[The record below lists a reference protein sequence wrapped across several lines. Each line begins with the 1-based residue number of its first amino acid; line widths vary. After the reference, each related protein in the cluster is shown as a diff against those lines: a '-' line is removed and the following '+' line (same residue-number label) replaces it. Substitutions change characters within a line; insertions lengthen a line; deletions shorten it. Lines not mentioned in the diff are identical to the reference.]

1 MLVGNRRKI
10 AIVVTA
16 ILCFQGTFAGIHAN
30 AAELGTDLEK
40 TEYIVQVKD
49 EEAFDEVV
57 ADNRQDVVETP
68 GAENLEEQQ
77 VTVLELTE
85 KEAEKLQRERD
96 VLWVEENIVL
106 EASLAVN
113 EEGTQGDAGQEEVAQ
128 EKDTEALKEQTG
140 DSTADVTTNT
150 VTEAETQEIPV
161 TEEET
166 SEKKEKKTKKEKKKE
181 RKKKAEKEKKHTGEE
196 IKQRKLEK
204 KKAMDEDV
212 SGLQWNLSAIHLPEE
227 DMGRS
232 KIKVAVLD
240 SGVSFDEDIPVSER
254 IAISEGEV
262 TDNVL
267 FDDTT
272 GHGTGLAGI
281 ISAQNDNSGIR
292 GINPDAQIYSIQI
305 LDENNQTTLS
315 NLIAAIYK
323 AQELD
328 CQIIN
333 MSLGTSVN
341 SRALY
346 DAVRSAYDTGILM
359 VAAAGN
365 AKGKAVEY
373 PAAYEEVLAVGS
385 TDTTGNKV
393 ENSCDGKEIEI
404 FAPGSQIPT
413 TGLFGGVSVV
423 EGTSIAAAQVTG
435 AASLIWSMDA
445 NKSAGFV
452 RSLLVNTAQEVEDK
466 GSSQAG
472 LLDVSNAAAH
482 FEELEEIYTEKQT
495 EYRTIQDDNE
505 DAEKYTGVK
514 LVNGSWNDVKHADM
528 ASNAAAGYSVSSKN
542 IKLMQKA
549 AKLADSKDYKTAGYL
564 HGGENYVKGLKFLYQ
579 CAGYLRSG
587 KEPDYA
593 LKKAFSDAKMKTDND
608 VDNLLKD
615 KTELLLKSK
624 ITHEDDKISA
634 STRYYKVLGFAMHL
648 VGDVYAHRTIVPKY
662 TVKGTNPS
670 TYKKSSSATSADA
683 KFGSKDFDLRTDHIM
698 EDKTTLKAWA
708 KDPKKYP
715 GRICKWW
722 KCFER
727 TVNLGCMEFR
737 DVKYYTT
744 VSSTGKYE
752 DNPNFCR
759 ERYEDAKLTC
769 EVLFEAFYD
778 KDPFNGIAILFPTEK
793 HVKLNNL
800 RGFAKDMGEDVS
812 FFTTEEWKEI
822 STMEKY

>member
-1 MLVGNRRKI
+1 MLVRNRRKI
-10 AIVVTA
+10 AVILAAV
-16 ILCFQGTFAGIHAN
+16 LCFQGTFAGIHAN
-30 AAELGTDLEK
+30 AAELGTDSEK

-49 EEAFDEVV
+49 EEAFEEVV

-68 GAENLEEQQ
+68 GVENLEEQQ

-113 EEGTQGDAGQEEVAQ
+113 EERTQEDAGQEEVTE
-128 EKDTEALKEQTG
+128 EKGTEALIEQTE
-140 DSTADVTTNT
+140 DSTADVTTDT

-181 RKKKAEKEKKHTGEE
+181 KKKKEKKEKKHTGEK
-196 IKQRKLEK
+196 IRQRKLEK

-240 SGVSFDEDIPVSER
+240 SGVSFDEDIPVAER

-262 TDNVL
+262 TTNVL

-346 DAVRSAYDTGILM
+346 DAVRSAYDAGILM

-393 ENSCDGKEIEI
+393 EDSCDGKEIEI

-452 RSLLVNTAQEVEDK
+452 RSLLVNTAQEVKDA

-472 LLDVSNAAAH
+472 LLDISNAAAH

-495 EYRTIQDDNE
+495 EYRTIQDDNG
-505 DAEKYTGVK
+505 DAEEYTDVK
-514 LVNGSWNDVKHADM
+514 LVNGSWNMSTHEGM
-528 ASNAAAGYSVSSKN
+528 VSYATSDYNIKSKY
-542 IKLMQKA
+542 IKLMQEA
-549 AKLADSKDYKTAGYL
+549 ARLADGKDYKAAGYL
-564 HGGENYVKGLKFLYQ
+564 HGGNNYVRGLKFLYQ

-587 KEPDYA
+587 MRINASIE
-593 LKKAFSDAKMKTDND
+593 KASSDAKMDNKQKN
-608 VDNLLKD
+608 VILRD
-615 KTELLLKSK
+615 KTRLLLESD
-624 ITHEDDKISA
+624 ILSSCEEESPGA
-634 STRYYKVLGFAMHL
+634 MYYKVMGFAMHL
-648 VGDVYAHRTIVPKY
+648 VGDVYAHRTIVPRY

-670 TYKKSSSATSADA
+670 AYKKSTNTTSADA
-683 KFGSKDFDLRTDHIM
+683 MFGSGDFKAQSTHSI
-698 EDKTTLKAWA
+698 EAETILKKWA
-708 KDPKKYP
+708 KESSSYKGK
-715 GRICKWW
+715 ICKRW
-722 KCFER
+722 KCFEK
-727 TVNLGCMEFR
+727 TVNMGHMEFR
-737 DVKYYTT
+737 DVKNYTT

-752 DNPNFCR
+752 DNSDFCK
-759 ERYEDAKLTC
+759 ERYVDAKLMC
-769 EVLFEAFYD
+769 EVLFEASYY
-778 KDPFNGIAILFPTEK
+778 KEPFDGIGIFFPTEK
-793 HVKLNNL
+793 YVKLNHL
-800 RGFAKDMGEDVS
+800 RGFAEDMGEDISV
-812 FFTTEEWKEI
+812 FTTEEWKEI
-822 STMEKY
+822 STMGEY